1 MELRLLRSYVAVAE
15 ELHFSRAAL
24 RLHIAQPPLSR
35 QIRRLEEEVG
45 VQLLKR
51 TQRRVTLTDP
61 GRMFLE
67 SARAILA
74 QVEESVSLVQR
85 MDRGE
90 AGHISIGM
98 TSSVAFGDA
107 LPRLLRRFREGH
119 PAVSISLQEMSAG
132 EQMAA
137 LREGRIQVGFMRPPL
152 REARVSLTPFTREP
166 LVAVLPVEHPL
177 AGRRRIPLMA
187 LARDPF
193 ITVPRSEAV
202 GGLDLVLEACLQ
214 AGFRPEIAQ
223 QAQEIPSVIGYV
235 AAGFGVSLLPQAAR
249 RLAHGG
255 VSFAELSTPRVFIEM
270 AAVCLAGQ
278 DTPLLAAFLGEVGG
292 IAIRRKARG

>member
-15 ELHFSRAAL
+15 ELHFSRAAQ

-35 QIRRLEEEVG
+35 QIRRLEEEMG

-61 GRMFLE
+61 GRQFLE
-67 SARAILA
+67 SARSILA

-85 MDRGE
+85 MARGE
-90 AGHISIGM
+90 AGHIAIGM

-107 LPRLLRRFREGH
+107 LPALLRRFRAHH
-119 PAVSISLQEMSAG
+119 PAVSLALSEMSAG

-137 LREGRIQVGFMRPPL
+137 LRDGRIQVGFMRPPV
-152 REARVSLTPFTREP
+152 REARVALMPFTRET
-166 LVAVLPVEHPL
+166 LVAVLPAEHPL
-177 AGRRRIPLMA
+177 AGRRRIPLSA

-255 VSFAELSTPRVFIEM
+255 VSFVDLSTPRVFIEM
-270 AAVCLAGQ
+270 AAVSLAGQ
-278 DTPLLAAFLGEVGG
+278 DAPLLAAFLAEVGG
-292 IAIRRKARG
+292 IAARKGRG